1 MKGLKNMGKF
11 VGKIVDMHRANIAD
25 EVKIVLDFYIQRYK
39 NSGVDLQFMLD
50 QTPEIDSKQY
60 ILEHWN

>member
-1 MKGLKNMGKF
+1 MGKF
-11 VGKIVDMHRANIAD
+11 VGKTVDMHRANIAD

-50 QTPEIDSKQY
+50 QTPEIGSKQY

>member
-1 MKGLKNMGKF
+1 MGKF